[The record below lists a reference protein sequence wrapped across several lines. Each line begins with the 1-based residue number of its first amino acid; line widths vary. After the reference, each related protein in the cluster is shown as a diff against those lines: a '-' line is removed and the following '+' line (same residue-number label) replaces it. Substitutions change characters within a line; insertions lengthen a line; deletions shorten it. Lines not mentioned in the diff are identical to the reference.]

1 MIDRFNFYD
10 VYGYLLPGLALVALL
25 GLPGV
30 TIAGKLPSSELVSAL
45 AAVAAAYVI
54 GQLAHAFARA
64 FFERERP
71 FAAKLAELSVPAK
84 ARLERRLAEA
94 CGRPIAITDKSVFD
108 ICRRVLQDQKR
119 GQVADQFQGMYALTR
134 GLCLAFL
141 AAAAYYAGISL
152 WGLYRQHAVQWA
164 WLVPFFFGCL
174 WLTVARANPR
184 PEPKGTAEGSPMRA
198 SAGEAGQHTD
208 EPSERAP
215 DKTDGGNADQAQSR
229 AKPTQESRKRREQ
242 QRCEATAAV
251 LSLVVMGAAVAIF
264 MPVRPNRFEA
274 FGAAVP
280 FLLLFAL
287 KMYRVSREQDSNV
300 AKTVLNDF
308 LVEPPAKRP
317 EGENDNKSS

>member
-1 MIDRFNFYD
+1 LARDR
-10 VYGYLLPGLALVALL
+10 
-25 GLPGV
+25 
-30 TIAGKLPSSELVSAL
+30 EL
-45 AAVAAAYVI
+45 
-54 GQLAHAFARA
+54 
-64 FFERERP
+64 
-71 FAAKLAELSVPAK
+71 
-84 ARLERRLAEA
+84 
-94 CGRPIAITDKSVFD
+94 T
-108 ICRRVLQDQKR
+108 LQDSYPLSDFGKSKPCVVAISVDAIGLKSASVVFHDQVDMF
-119 GQVADQFQGMYALTR
+119 QVADQFQGMYALTR

-184 PEPKGTAEGSPMRA
+184 SGPKRTAEGSPMRA
-198 SAGEAGQHTD
+198 SAGEAGEHTD
-208 EPSERAP
+208 EA
-215 DKTDGGNADQAQSR
+215 
-229 AKPTQESRKRREQ
+229 TQESRKRREQ
-242 QRCEATAAV
+242 QRREATAAV